1 MLTINMKKVDIF
13 FPDEITILAKKRPL
27 LVEGLNKR
35 EKRTAIR
42 SEISNDK
49 EIWDKKKYTYCEVDN
64 EIFIYTYEKTH
75 MRDIYPIRK
84 YFIPVFSIC
93 RTIIGDEKYTFF
105 ANNKKGVFM
114 LFSSQ
119 SLIEYISGIKTDQDM
134 VYIISEN
141 IKKLY
146 LNGQNNKDYIVYSD
160 KEFDTVETRYFAVEE
175 LDTITGLQKS
185 EILRTENKLYTAL
198 FGQKHSVGED
208 GELVPVVKKGIFGI
222 FPALNATAT
231 VALIALVVYQQNQ
244 NQALQQKTQEAI
256 AAISAQNEQ
265 FSKTIKDTQ
274 KTIKNDVNKIHS
286 TIEKELKAITEQQQ
300 KNTNTISIIES
311 TISSMQERNNA
322 LVQLSKEAIERKPNN
337 MENSTPLA
345 LPSLAQQESI
355 TISPKLKSIG
365 NNFILLEIEGK
376 QHYLFQGQNI
386 TVKEHKME
394 YDKENETVYITR
406 GKERQSF
413 TLDQLRFGA

>member
-1 MLTINMKKVDIF
+1 MKKVDIF

-49 EIWDKKKYTYCEVDN
+49 EIWDKEKYTYCEVDN

-84 YFIPVFSIC
+84 YLIPVFSIC

-322 LVQLSKEAIERKPNN
+322 LVKLSKEAIERKPNN

-386 TVKEHKME
+386 TVQEHKIE

>member
-1 MLTINMKKVDIF
+1 MKKVDIF

-322 LVQLSKEAIERKPNN
+322 LVKLSKEAIERKPNN

>member
-322 LVQLSKEAIERKPNN
+322 LVKLSKEAIERKPNN

-386 TVKEHKME
+386 TVQEHKIE

>member
-1 MLTINMKKVDIF
+1 MKKVDIF

>member
-1 MLTINMKKVDIF
+1 MKKVDIF

-49 EIWDKKKYTYCEVDN
+49 EIWDKEKYTYCEVDN

-84 YFIPVFSIC
+84 YLIPVFSIC

-322 LVQLSKEAIERKPNN
+322 LVKLSKEAIERKPNN
-337 MENSTPLA
+337 TENSTPLA

-376 QHYLFQGQNI
+376 QYYLFQGQNI
-386 TVKEHKME
+386 TVQEHKME